1 LYGIL
6 EEKQGVRMKKVAIVT
21 DSSTY
26 LPQEIADDLGL
37 KVVPLTLHWDDK
49 SYRDGVDIDA
59 EEFYEKLSTSST
71 IPTTSQTPVNVFDQ
85 LFTNLLDQ
93 DYAVMAML
101 ISSGISGTFDS
112 AMQSKTNFPDAPI
125 EVMDSRLVS
134 MALGFLVLR
143 VARAAKDGAS
153 LEECTAL
160 ARETLPKIGVYFTV
174 DTLKYL
180 SKGGRINT
188 ASRLLGAALDIKPI
202 MEIRDGKIE
211 LVESV
216 RSRRKS
222 MQRMLEMVDRDI
234 AGREPIR
241 ISTFHAAAEKD
252 CDRLMQEAV
261 GRFYPIETIQ
271 TYVSPVIGSHTGPG
285 TLSIAYM
292 AG

>member
-1 LYGIL
+1 MYGIL